1 MDCESNFNDP
11 WCFCF
16 NAKNESIPQYKQ
28 FDANYSNNSKGI
40 GFHCC
45 HITHYDP
52 SFLAQQMPNQGTFN
66 STIDYLTQM
75 NNQATND
82 VCDYSKYLDQ
92 ITGDVQFK
100 NKFPD
105 LYDTADT
112 DRILFNAFYNHENT
126 IHQGAASDNTKLL
139 PTISESS
146 VTCPLANYIPYYIGY
161 DNNEFAS
168 TRYVYICYPE
178 KAAFP
183 NLDITYKSVYFYDNN
198 GNDCKKNE
206 RNTKFGLANAGVN
219 AGNTAH
225 ENNKDD
231 TLRTTSIVL
240 ISISAVLIF
249 VSIIIIIYFSLKENK
264 NLKGKK

>member
-28 FDANYSNNSKGI
+28 FDANYSSDSRGI

-52 SFLAQQMPNQGTFN
+52 SFIAQKNPTQGTFN
-66 STIDYLTQM
+66 SATNYLKEL

-82 VCDYSKYLDQ
+82 VCDYSEYLDQ
-92 ITGDVQFK
+92 VSGDVEFK

-105 LYDTADT
+105 LYDTANT
-112 DRILFNAFYNHENT
+112 DLILFNAFYNHENT
-126 IHQGAASDNTKLL
+126 IHQGAIADNTELL
-139 PTISESS
+139 PTISATNVS
-146 VTCPLANYIPYYIGY
+146 CPKANYIPYYIGY
-161 DNNEFAS
+161 ENNEFSS
-168 TRYVYICYPE
+168 TRYIYVCYPE

-183 NLDITYKSVYFYDNN
+183 NLDITYKSIYFYDNN
-198 GNDCKKNE
+198 GNDCKKSDCT
-206 RNTKFGLANAGVN
+206 TKFGLANAGVN

-225 ENNKDD
+225 ENDKNDA
-231 TLRTTSIVL
+231 LRVTSIVL
-240 ISISAVLIF
+240 IAIAVVLIF
-249 VSIIIIIYFSLKENK
+249 VAIVVIIYFSLKEK
-264 NLKGKK
+264 KKLKGKN